1 MNFGFIQAAL
11 KSAGAVLL
19 PVAEQVGVGAA
30 TAAGGP
36 VVGNLAQLAVTA
48 INGAIAKH
56 GATSPASAP
65 AQQTSALSQLV
76 TDGAQAVESIT
87 VGLAKKSDVMAF
99 LESHASDIANLVLGG
114 AGKKVVDLDRFTK
127 GADSIVEGVLD
138 VMKAIGE
145 VPTSTPM
152 TNPVVL
158 TAPPASTPSLTPVVA
173 PPAPVPASPSPAPA
187 VQTAGVI
194 TINTSEVQ
202 PLITKLLS
210 LFGVKA

>member
-19 PVAEQVGVGAA
+19 PVAEQAGTAAA
-30 TAAGGP
+30 TAVGGP
-36 VVGNLAQLAVTA
+36 VAGTLVSLAVSA
-48 INGAIAKH
+48 INGAITKH
-56 GATSPASAP
+56 GTTAPASAP

-76 TDGAQAVESIT
+76 VNGAQAVENIT
-87 VGLAKKSDVMAF
+87 VGLAKKSDVMDF

-194 TINTSEVQ
+194 TINASEVQ